1 MSLQSGVQSQNGKK
15 NLSVEKKSTE
25 VLRRM
30 PMPMSMPMPIPSPST
45 FEQNITYIHELGM
58 DTSGTANIDN
68 VVIYNQ
74 NNIPEPISFSD
85 IMNDFHKSYRLYEK
99 NNSMVLDII
108 TTYIKGQKILYTE
121 AKTICEQRLHAMMLP
136 AIFNTALCTIL
147 SLVLQVYPFGSTI
160 VSSLNGINAFMLAL
174 VNYFKLDARAEAHRT
189 TAYRLDKLE
198 SYLTFNSGK
207 TLFVSKDELD
217 KDNVTLYEIL
227 KIVEKEV
234 RDIKDTNQFVLP
246 EYIRYHFP
254 DLYGK
259 NVFED
264 VKKIINEELVEFNI
278 LKDIINRI
286 ERQKHK
292 IKTTNFTNEQKV
304 EEYKILNV
312 MEIELQDK
320 TESILQIQNKYL
332 DLGDSFEKE
341 MKTYRELTS
350 RGFTLFSW
358 MKS

>member
-1 MSLQSGVQSQNGKK
+1 MPVSTDKSSQKEIKNVVTQLQSDTTEIQKSIDVLVQKDSEIPN
-15 NLSVEKKSTE
+15 
-25 VLRRM
+25 
-30 PMPMSMPMPIPSPST
+30 PIP
-45 FEQNITYIHELGM
+45 
-58 DTSGTANIDN
+58 
-68 VVIYNQ
+68 
-74 NNIPEPISFSD
+74 FSD
-85 IMNDFHKSYRLYEK
+85 IMNGFHRSYHLNEK

-147 SLVLQVYPFGSTI
+147 SLVLQSYPFGPTI

-207 TLFVSKDELD
+207 ALFVSKDELD
-217 KDNVTLYEIL
+217 KDGVSLYEIL

-246 EYIRYHFP
+246 EYIRFHFP

-264 VKKIINEELVEFNI
+264 VKKIINDELIEFNI
-278 LKDIINRI
+278 LKDIINRL
-286 ERQKHK
+286 EQLKHK
-292 IKTTNFTNEQKV
+292 INNGNLSDEQKTV
-304 EEYKILNV
+304 AYNNLV
-312 MEIELQDK
+312 EIEKEQQAK
-320 TESILQIQNKYL
+320 TETILKIQNKYL

-341 MKTYRELTS
+341 MKDYRELTS
-350 RGFTLFSW
+350 HGFTFFSW

>member
-1 MSLQSGVQSQNGKK
+1 MSVPSTKSATNSLQKDNK
-15 NLSVEKKSTE
+15 NQVIQTYDINEKSIDVIIQKDPEIAQIPKS
-25 VLRRM
+25 
-30 PMPMSMPMPIPSPST
+30 IP
-45 FEQNITYIHELGM
+45 
-58 DTSGTANIDN
+58 
-68 VVIYNQ
+68 
-74 NNIPEPISFSD
+74 FSD
-85 IMNDFHKSYRLYEK
+85 ILNGFHKSYHLNEK

-147 SLVLQVYPFGSTI
+147 SLVLQDYQFGPTI
-160 VSSLNGINAFMLAL
+160 VSSLNGVNAFMLAL

-207 TLFVSKDELD
+207 ALFVSKEDLD
-217 KDNVTLYEIL
+217 KDNITLYEIL

-246 EYIRYHFP
+246 EYIRFHFP

-264 VKKIINEELVEFNI
+264 VKKIINNELIEFNI
-278 LKDIINRI
+278 LKDIINRL
-286 ERQKHK
+286 ERQKYK
-292 IKTTNFTNEQKV
+292 INFGNLTEDQKK
-304 EEYKILNV
+304 EEYRILAN
-312 MEIELQDK
+312 IEKEQQDK
-320 TESILQIQNKYL
+320 TETILKIQNEYL

-341 MKTYRELTS
+341 MTNYRKLTS
-350 RGFTLFSW
+350 RGFTCFSW

>member
-1 MSLQSGVQSQNGKK
+1 MPVTTEKTNKNVVVSQSQVTPQVETPVEHST
-15 NLSVEKKSTE
+15 SVDIIVQKDPEIPKS
-25 VLRRM
+25 
-30 PMPMSMPMPIPSPST
+30 IP
-45 FEQNITYIHELGM
+45 
-58 DTSGTANIDN
+58 
-68 VVIYNQ
+68 
-74 NNIPEPISFSD
+74 FSD
-85 IMNDFHKSYRLYEK
+85 IMRGFHTSYHLNEK

-147 SLVLQVYPFGSTI
+147 SLVLQIYPFGSTI

-207 TLFVSKDELD
+207 TLFVSKEELD

-246 EYIRYHFP
+246 EYVRFHFP

-278 LKDIINRI
+278 LKDIVNRL

-292 IKTTNFTNEQKV
+292 INNTDLTDEKKKA
-304 EEYKILNV
+304 EYEILAL
-312 MEIELQDK
+312 IEKDQHEK
-320 TESILQIQNKYL
+320 TEIILKIQNRYSE
-332 DLGDSFEKE
+332 LGESFKKE
-341 MKTYRELTS
+341 MVAYREITS
-350 RGFTLFSW
+350 RGLNLFSW